1 MRNSYPAP
9 DLMLLPQKT
18 LLVFVLLASLVP
30 PAVIA
35 AGKPSSTS
43 SSRQFLVY
51 GPDVK
56 VRGAMCDL
64 AERTK
69 ANLLRLLRLKDNW
82 KTPLIIN
89 LDYPQANFPDAPSAR
104 LDFSQLGY
112 ALKLQLNLIVT
123 KEIRGEEVQR
133 QLLRV
138 ILLELMYRNRTN
150 VAAGTPYAAPPD
162 WLVDGIIEL
171 RPGRDSD
178 DNAKLLQA
186 MVMAQKITPLDD
198 LVRQRRE
205 QLDIPSRQL
214 HDAYAMA
221 LLQLLLDAPGG
232 ERKLTQFIADLPDAP
247 NDAMANL
254 KAHFPETLGQS
265 PGKWW
270 VLSVAHLS
278 ASDRHAILT
287 AEETAS
293 RLDRILRFSIPAPD
307 GTKKEYSLGDYET
320 FQKLPA
326 HRPVLGKVSQQLL
339 LLAARAHPAYRPIVQ
354 EVFELSDLIAQGKL
368 SRAQLNKMPG
378 RLERVASYRRVIER
392 QQNEVDDYLNWYEAT
407 QTKTMSGAFSQLLE
421 AAKAADEPQPRR
433 HDPISVYLD
442 SIEVESN

>member
-1 MRNSYPAP
+1 
-9 DLMLLPQKT
+9 MLLVKQTVCVLGLFIT
-18 LLVFVLLASLVP
+18 LAIP
-30 PAVIA
+30 GATA
-35 AGKPSSTS
+35 AAKPSSTS
-43 SSRQFLVY
+43 PSRQFLVY
-51 GPDVK
+51 GADVK

-69 ANLLRLLRLKDNW
+69 ANLLHRLESRDTW

-89 LDYPQANFPDAPSAR
+89 LDYPQANFPDAPGAR

-112 ALKLQLNLIVT
+112 ALKLQLNLLVT
-123 KEIRGEEVQR
+123 KDIRGEEVQR
-133 QLLRV
+133 QLLRA

-150 VAAGTPYAAPPD
+150 IAAGTPYVSPPD
-162 WLVDGIIEL
+162 WLVDGVLEL

-178 DNAKLLQA
+178 DDAKLLQT
-186 MVMAQKITPLDD
+186 MVTAQKIIPLED

-205 QLDIPSRQL
+205 QLDAPSRQL
-214 HDAYAMA
+214 HDAYSMA
-221 LLQLLLDAPGG
+221 LLQLLLDAPRG

-254 KAHFPETLGQS
+254 EAHFPETLGRS

-278 ASDRHAILT
+278 ASDRHEILT
-287 AEETAS
+287 AGETAS

-307 GTKKEYSLGDYET
+307 GTKKDYSLGDYES
-320 FQKLPA
+320 FRKLSA
-326 HRPVLGKVSQQLL
+326 HRAVLRKVSQQLL
-339 LLAARAHPAYRPIVQ
+339 LLSARAHPAYRSIVQ
-354 EVFELSDLIAQGKL
+354 EVYELSDLIAQGKL
-368 SRAQLNKMPG
+368 ARAQLNKMPG
-378 RLERVASYRRVIER
+378 RLARVASYRRVIER

-421 AAKAADEPQPRR
+421 AAKSADEPQPRR
-433 HDPISVYLD
+433 RDPISVYLD

>member
-1 MRNSYPAP
+1 MAAP
-9 DLMLLPQKT
+9 
-18 LLVFVLLASLVP
+18 
-30 PAVIA
+30 
-35 AGKPSSTS
+35 KPSSTS
-43 SSRQFLVY
+43 TSRQFLVY
-51 GPDVK
+51 GADIK

-69 ANLLRLLRLKDNW
+69 ANLLRRLELRDNW

-89 LDYPQANFPDAPSAR
+89 LDYPQANFPDAPPAR

-123 KEIRGEEVQR
+123 KDIRGEEVQR
-133 QLLRV
+133 QLLRA

-150 VAAGTPYAAPPD
+150 IAAGTPYVAAPD
-162 WLVDGIIEL
+162 WLVDGLLEL

-178 DNAKLLQA
+178 DDAKLLQT
-186 MVMAQKITPLDD
+186 VVTAQKITPLDD

-205 QLDIPSRQL
+205 QLDAPSRQL
-214 HDAYAMA
+214 HDAYSMA
-221 LLQLLLDAPGG
+221 LLQLLLDGPGG
-232 ERKLTQFIADLPDAP
+232 PRKLTEFIADLPDAP

-265 PGKWW
+265 PSKWW
-270 VLSVAHLS
+270 VLSVAHIS
-278 ASDRHAILT
+278 ASDRHAVLT

-293 RLDRILRFSIPAPD
+293 RLDRILRFSIPAPN
-307 GTKKEYSLGDYET
+307 GTKKEYSLGEYQS
-320 FQKLPA
+320 FRKLPA
-326 HRPVLGKVSQQLL
+326 YRAVLGKVSQQLL
-339 LLAARAHPAYRPIVQ
+339 LLSARAHPAYRPIVQ
-354 EVFELSDLIAQGKL
+354 EVYDLSDLIAQG
-368 SRAQLNKMPG
+368 RMGRTELNKMPG
-378 RLERVASYRRVIER
+378 RLARVASYRRVIER

-421 AAKAADEPQPRR
+421 AAKSADAAQQRR
-433 HDPISVYLD
+433 RDPISVYLD